1 VPTRIPR
8 RCTRGPLVFL
18 LKKQVA
24 PTPTVFRGVV
34 IVVVQTV
41 YEKRPRRKMVKDP
54 VTGTINSNPKQ
65 QTKLAAQKMASK
77 VSRPNT
83 FLDLRPLDN
92 FESKFV
98 PGKRRLSVP
107 SKVMKLMGV

>member
-1 VPTRIPR
+1 M
-8 RCTRGPLVFL
+8 
-18 LKKQVA
+18 
-24 PTPTVFRGVV
+24 
-34 IVVVQTV
+34 VVVQNV

-54 VTGTINSNPKQ
+54 VTGTINSNSKQ
-65 QTKLAAQKMASK
+65 QTKPAAQKKAGK

-98 PGKRRLSVP
+98 PGKKRLSVP
-107 SKVMKLMGV
+107 STMMKLMVV